1 MTSSPRYSQSNGKS
15 ESAVKI
21 AKTILKKTLKE
32 GSDIYTAMLGWRNTS
47 DPDGVSAVQKLM
59 SRRTRTCLPTAEVV
73 PTVPEQIRL
82 RKQKDKLHYDR
93 GAKDLLELKIGQC
106 VLLQPDLPHQHWR
119 RAVCR
124 QILGDRSYMYVV
136 ETDDAHQYR
145 RNRRFLRAMANIIPE
160 TPSAE
165 RMGEDLQPPN
175 SRQHHSRHQ
184 QASAE
189 GRGDQP
195 STADQP
201 TDQREMT
208 APRLPLPLPTGD
220 RPQRQREM
228 PAKFQD
234 FVLTE

>member
-1 MTSSPRYSQSNGKS
+1 MPK
-15 ESAVKI
+15 
-21 AKTILKKTLKE
+21 
-32 GSDIYTAMLGWRNTS
+32 
-47 DPDGVSAVQKLM
+47 
-59 SRRTRTCLPTAEVV
+59 VV
-73 PTVPEQIRL
+73 PNVPEQIRL
-82 RKQKDKLHYDR
+82 RKQKAKLHYDR
-93 GAKDLLELKIGQC
+93 GAKDLPELEIGQGI
-106 VLLQPDLPHQHWR
+106 LLQPDLAHQPWR

-124 QILGDRSYMYVV
+124 QILGVRSYVV

-160 TPSAE
+160 APSAE

-175 SRQHHSRHQ
+175 SRQHHGHHQ

-189 GRGDQP
+189 GRGAQP

-208 APRLPLPLPTGD
+208 APRFPLPLPTGD
-220 RPQRQREM
+220 RPQRQRKM

-234 FVLTE
+234 FVLT